1 MVQVGCYPGTRRAI
15 YSACTRSVV
24 KSRHPSES
32 GDSDQC
38 CAASVIGRCL
48 KRSASLGAG
57 AIVISMLLFRPA
69 SASATSMGFAIATL
83 DWSGLTI
90 STTGD
95 LSFTTI
101 EFRAESR
108 ANTAHFGGSPEMAFE
123 SKSFSNGSGPDD
135 WSYTVA
141 LLSQSTT
148 AGNVFAQTT
157 TADGLLLSR
166 AEATWTEPNLPPP
179 GAGSEN
185 QNRAESSAETY
196 TLSYTVS
203 GSGTFSVSIPFT
215 LFASCTASSQDFAT
229 ARASVSLFTTG
240 LAVGPNPPPPLEC
253 SGGGTFTESGVLTAS
268 RDYTFPGSSV
278 PDVPGIITVDT
289 SARAGAGTAQVP
301 EPTSLNLLVLGLSLF
316 GLRRARI

>member
-1 MVQVGCYPGTRRAI
+1 
-15 YSACTRSVV
+15 
-24 KSRHPSES
+24 
-32 GDSDQC
+32 
-38 CAASVIGRCL
+38 
-48 KRSASLGAG
+48 
-57 AIVISMLLFRPA
+57 
-69 SASATSMGFAIATL
+69 MGFAIATL

-95 LSFTTI
+95 LSFTTS

-108 ANTAHFGGSPEMAFE
+108 ANTLHFGGNPEMAFE

-141 LLSQSTT
+141 LLSQSTI
-148 AGNVFAQTT
+148 AGNAFAQSTT
-157 TADGLLLSR
+157 SDGLLLSR
-166 AEATWTEPNLPPP
+166 VEATWTDPSLPS

-185 QNRAESSAETY
+185 QNRAESAAETY

-215 LFASCTASSQDFAT
+215 LFVSCTASSQDFAT
-229 ARASVSLFTTG
+229 ARAGVSLFTTG
-240 LAVGPNPPPPLEC
+240 LAVEPNALSPLEC
-253 SGGGTFTESGVLTAS
+253 SDAGTFTESGVLTAS

-289 SARAGAGTAQVP
+289 SARAAAGTAVVP
-301 EPTSLNLLVLGLSLF
+301 EPASLSLLVLGLSLF
-316 GLRRARI
+316 GLRRLTHREMREPNCKSVYASLLSAGRLT